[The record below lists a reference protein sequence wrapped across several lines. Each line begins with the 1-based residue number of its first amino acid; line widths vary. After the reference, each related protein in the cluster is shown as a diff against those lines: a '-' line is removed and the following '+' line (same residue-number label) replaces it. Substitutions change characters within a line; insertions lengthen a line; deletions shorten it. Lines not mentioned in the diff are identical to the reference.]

1 MNHLMAHLRRFSPRI
16 TIFLLISGLMGA
28 SLASA
33 ETIAV
38 IGTGDVARA
47 LGPELAE
54 LGHSIV
60 YGSRDPAQQKVV
72 DLVTKTGHGAFATT
86 PAKAADGAGIIVLA
100 VPGMVVKTVTEVLV
114 DLTGKII
121 IDPTNPLGKDDS
133 GLFIH
138 RVATSN
144 AEIIQVAVPGAF
156 VVKAFNTVGWRTM
169 IDPESTGGPVTIPLV
184 GDNKAA
190 KGTVAALASALGFE
204 TIDLGP
210 LRHARQVEGM
220 LILWMNNRFVSD
232 EPFEYYLR
240 KIPAN

>member
-1 MNHLMAHLRRFSPRI
+1 MDYLMAYLRRFSPRVA
-16 TIFLLISGLMGA
+16 IFLLISGLMGA

-47 LGPELAE
+47 LGPEFAE

-72 DLVTKTGHGAFATT
+72 DLVTKTGHGAYATT
-86 PAKAADGAGIIVLA
+86 PLEAADGAGIIVLA
-100 VPGMVVKTVTEVLV
+100 VPGMVVKTVTEGLG

-133 GLFIH
+133 GFFIH

-144 AEIIQVAVPGAF
+144 AEIIQAAAPGAF

-169 IDPESTGGPVTIPLV
+169 IDPDSTGGPVTIPLV
-184 GDNKAA
+184 GDNDAA
-190 KGTVAALASALGFE
+190 KVTVAGLASALGFE

-210 LRHARQVEGM
+210 LRHAGHVESM
-220 LILWMNNRFVSD
+220 LILWINNRFVSD